1 MKQKY
6 FILANF
12 VTMSARNT
20 KKIVLF
26 LVVTVIFGVNSRA
39 ANIKN
44 EKTSAIEL
52 LKVDS
57 VYNQAKYNFNRFTTA
72 LYHKTNVK
80 TLSYDAFKQGVIGYL
95 NMVKR
100 NEVTVERYLT
110 IIDFSKPSTD
120 ERLFIFDV
128 CSQTLVYQSIVSHGR
143 NSGGLYATKF
153 SNKNNSHQ
161 SSLGFYKTTST
172 YQSSKFKLAL
182 RLDGLEYSNNKAR
195 SRGVV
200 MHAADYATYD
210 FLKKNGSLGRSY
222 GCPAMPHENFK
233 EVVSWIKHGS
243 CMYIYYPSK
252 SYQRYSK
259 YLNRKN
265 YLEDFMEA

>member
-1 MKQKY
+1 
-6 FILANF
+6 
-12 VTMSARNT
+12 MSARNT

-26 LVVTVIFGVNSRA
+26 LVVTVLFGVNSRA
-39 ANIKN
+39 ASTKIK
-44 EKTSAIEL
+44 SSPA
-52 LKVDS
+52 LKMLEVDS
-57 VYNQAKYNFNRFTTA
+57 VYNQAKSNFDKFTTA
-72 LYHKTNVK
+72 LYRKTNAK
-80 TLSYDAFKQGVIGYL
+80 TLSYEAFQQGVIGYL

-100 NEVTVERYLT
+100 DEVKIERYLT

-153 SNKNNSHQ
+153 SNSNNSHQ

-172 YQSSKFKLAL
+172 YHSSKYKLAL
-182 RLDGLEYSNNKAR
+182 RLDGLEHSNNKAS

-200 MHAADYATYD
+200 MHGADYATYD

-222 GCPAMPHENFK
+222 GCPAMPYENFDQ
-233 EVVSWIKHGS
+233 VVSWIKHGS

-265 YLEDFMEA
+265 YLEDFIEA

>member
-1 MKQKY
+1 
-6 FILANF
+6 
-12 VTMSARNT
+12 MSARNT

-26 LVVTVIFGVNSRA
+26 LVVTVLFGVNSRA
-39 ANIKN
+39 ANTKIKSDPALN
-44 EKTSAIEL
+44 VLA
-52 LKVDS
+52 VDS
-57 VYNQAKYNFNRFTTA
+57 VYNQAKSNFNKFTSA
-72 LYHKTNVK
+72 LYYKTNAK

-100 NEVTVERYLT
+100 NEVTKERYLT
-110 IIDFSKPSTD
+110 IIDYSKPSTD

-128 CSQTLVYQSIVSHGR
+128 CTQSLVYKSIVSHGR

-153 SNKNNSHQ
+153 SNINNSHQ

-182 RLDGLEYSNNKAR
+182 RLDGMEYSNSKAR

-200 MHAADYATYD
+200 MHGADYATCE
-210 FLKKNGSLGRSY
+210 FIQKNGSLGRSY
-222 GCPAMPHENFK
+222 GCPAMPHENFDK
-233 EVVSWIKHGS
+233 VVSWIKHGS

-265 YLEDFMEA
+265 YLEDFIEA

>member
-1 MKQKY
+1 MQQKY
-6 FILANF
+6 FILRNI

-26 LVVTVIFGVNSRA
+26 LVVTVLFGVNSRA
-39 ANIKN
+39 ANTKI
-44 EKTSAIEL
+44 TSSPA
-52 LKVDS
+52 LKMLEVDS
-57 VYNQAKYNFNRFTTA
+57 VYNQAKSNFDQFTTA
-72 LYHKTNVK
+72 LYRKTNAK
-80 TLSYDAFKQGVIGYL
+80 TLSYEAFKQGVIGYL

-100 NEVTVERYLT
+100 NEITIERYLT

-153 SNKNNSHQ
+153 SNTNNSHQ

-172 YQSSKFKLAL
+172 YHSSKFKLAL
-182 RLDGLEYSNNKAR
+182 RLDGLEHSNNKA
-195 SRGVV
+195 SIRGVV
-200 MHAADYATYD
+200 MHGADYATYD

-222 GCPAMPHENFK
+222 GCPAMPYENFDK
-233 EVVSWIKHGS
+233 VVSLIKHGS

-265 YLEDFMEA
+265 YLEDFIEA